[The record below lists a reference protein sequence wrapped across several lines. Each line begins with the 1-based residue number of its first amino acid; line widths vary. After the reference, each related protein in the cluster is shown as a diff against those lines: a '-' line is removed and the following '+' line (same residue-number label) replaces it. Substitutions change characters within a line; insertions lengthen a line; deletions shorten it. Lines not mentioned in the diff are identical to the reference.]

1 MHSNLRGRTTPE
13 HVEKMMFLR
22 TNPDLIPEIKKME
35 DFLADIS
42 HELQKEGKAK
52 VVAAQ
57 KSAAGKEVVVEV
69 DD

>member
-1 MHSNLRGRTTPE
+1 MNRN
-13 HVEKMMFLR
+13 VEKMMFLR
-22 TNPDLIPEIKKME
+22 TNPDLIPEIKKLE

-42 HELQKEGKAK
+42 HKRQEGKAK
-52 VVAAQ
+52 VVAAH

>member
-1 MHSNLRGRTTPE
+1 MHRSRISTDE
-13 HVEKMMFLR
+13 SV
-22 TNPDLIPEIKKME
+22 PEIKKLE

-42 HELQKEGKAK
+42 HERQEEKAK
-52 VVAAQ
+52 VVVAQ

>member
-1 MHSNLRGRTTPE
+1 MHRSRISTDGS
-13 HVEKMMFLR
+13 V
-22 TNPDLIPEIKKME
+22 PEIKKLE

-42 HELQKEGKAK
+42 HKRQEGKAK

-57 KSAAGKEVVVEV
+57 KSAAGKEVVVEG